1 MLFDIINTYDS
12 KTISHLKSLWDAI
25 LVDLAKHEDSKKI
38 VSFLGKCCV
47 LGVDDTKQQI
57 HIGIPNDFVAQQVQK
72 FFKKPINK
80 AIKETFDSHYHANFV
95 VYTELQSGT
104 HQLQSDLK
112 KVVPTQQT
120 KETPET
126 LLSQP
131 SVTKQLTNHFWILF
145 DPQYTFDR
153 FVVWAHNELAYSAA
167 EAIAQKP
174 GEVYNPFFIYW
185 NVGLW
190 KTHLMQAI
198 WNYIIENNKEKVVL
212 YLPTSTFIDR
222 VIDAVR
228 KGNLWQLQTRLKE
241 VDVLMLDDIQ
251 FLAWKERTQE
261 IFHNIFNEFYSAKK
275 QIILSSDRSPK
286 ELTLLE
292 SRLQSRFALGLV
304 ADIKNPDT
312 ETRMAI
318 LQAKLKE
325 KDIQLEPEHIELIA
339 QTVNSNVRELEWAL
353 NIIVTR
359 VTLLKKEITNKDI
372 VDALSTLWYT
382 WVQLQGATHAWSHT
396 HPNATKGSTANRY
409 DAAVT
414 YIANYFWLLVS
425 DITWPKRNKEI
436 SRARQLL
443 MYIAKQHFQ
452 RSLQKIW
459 NYFGW
464 KNHAS
469 VIYSIGTCEELL
481 KNDVVIKT
489 AYAACKKE
497 VL

>member
-1 MLFDIINTYDS
+1 MLFDIINTYDQA
-12 KTISHLKSLWDAI
+12 TITHLKSIWDAI
-25 LVDLAKHEDSKKI
+25 LIDLVKHEDSKKI

-47 LGVDDTKQQI
+47 LWIDEQKHHI
-57 HIGIPNDFVAQQVQK
+57 HIWIPNDFIAQQVQK
-72 FFKKPINK
+72 FFKKPLHS
-80 AIKETFDSHYHANFV
+80 AIKETFDTHYSPNFV
-95 VYTELQSGT
+95 VYPELQSWS

-112 KVVPTQQT
+112 KTVPTKE
-120 KETPET
+120 KETPEMI
-126 LLSQP
+126 LSQP
-131 SVTKQLTNHFWILF
+131 SVKKELTNHFWILF
-145 DPQYTFDR
+145 DPQYTFER

-167 EAIAQKP
+167 QAIAQKP

-198 WNYIIENNKEKVVL
+198 WNYVIENDPDKVVL
-212 YLPTSTFIDR
+212 YLPTSTFIDK

-228 KGNLWQLQTRLKE
+228 KWNLWQLQTRLKE

-261 IFHNIFNEFYSAKK
+261 IFHNIFNEFYSEKK

-292 SRLQSRFALGLV
+292 SRLQSRFALWLV
-304 ADIKNPDT
+304 ADIKTPDT

-339 QTVNSNVRELEWAL
+339 QTVNSNIRELEWAL

-359 VTLLKKEITNKDI
+359 VTLLKKEITNNDI
-372 VDALSTLWYT
+372 VEALSTLGYWS
-382 WVQLQGATHAWSHT
+382 VQTQQSSRSWWSVWWAT
-396 HPNATKGSTANRY
+396 PNRY
-409 DAAVT
+409 DSAVT
-414 YIANYFWLLVS
+414 FVANYFGLLVS
-425 DITWPKRNKEI
+425 DIRWPKRNKEI

-443 MYIAKQHFQ
+443 MYIAKKHFE

-459 NYFGW
+459 DYFGW

-481 KNDVVIKT
+481 KNELVIKT